1 MRPRHFER
9 NEVES
14 RNPPRTKASSQRG
27 FLHFASL
34 RYASVEMTKASHGM
48 PFGIGATTVIC
59 VFKVGCS
66 KVIL

>member
-9 NEVES
+9 NGVES

-34 RYASVEMTKASHGM
+34 RYASVEMTLKASHGF
-48 PFGIGATTVIC
+48 PFGIGAVTVI
-59 VFKVGCS
+59 
-66 KVIL
+66 